1 MNEKTTGFQ
10 DKLMKY
16 MMPVANWVEKNNWL
30 QAIKDGMIA
39 DIPVIII
46 GSIFLLPIALNNL
59 IASGPIHDFISAH
72 MGVLTYAAGF
82 TNDLLSIFAAFFI
95 AVALAKRYGIHNT
108 QTGVTAIIVHLI
120 LSAVS
125 IDGGISTE
133 FLGGVGSLYQYCFRY
148 FECGNHT
155 VPDQE
160 ECDYQAAIL
169 RTSDGRRELR
179 LPDPSGSQRYC
190 GGCHRQHLDC
200 GFRTGIPGGHYEAAG
215 TCDQH
220 YGHASGSADC
230 NLPDTIFMVLWS
242 SRTFH
247 HLRGVGCI
255 CNCLSG

>member
-108 QTGVTAIIVHLI
+108 
-120 LSAVS
+120 
-125 IDGGISTE
+125 
-133 FLGGVGSLYQYCFRY
+133 
-148 FECGNHT
+148 
-155 VPDQE
+155 
-160 ECDYQAAIL
+160 
-169 RTSDGRRELR
+169 
-179 LPDPSGSQRYC
+179 
-190 GGCHRQHLDC
+190 
-200 GFRTGIPGGHYEAAG
+200 
-215 TCDQH
+215 
-220 YGHASGSADC
+220 
-230 NLPDTIFMVLWS
+230 
-242 SRTFH
+242 
-247 HLRGVGCI
+247 
-255 CNCLSG
+255 

>member
-133 FLGGVGSLYQYCFRY
+133 FLG
-148 FECGNHT
+148 
-155 VPDQE
+155 
-160 ECDYQAAIL
+160 
-169 RTSDGRRELR
+169 
-179 LPDPSGSQRYC
+179 
-190 GGCHRQHLDC
+190 
-200 GFRTGIPGGHYEAAG
+200 
-215 TCDQH
+215 
-220 YGHASGSADC
+220 ASGLFTSIVSGILSVEITRFLIKRNAIIK
-230 NLPDTIFMVLWS
+230 LPSSVPPMV
-242 SRTFH
+242 
-247 HLRGVGCI
+247 
-255 CNCLSG
+255 